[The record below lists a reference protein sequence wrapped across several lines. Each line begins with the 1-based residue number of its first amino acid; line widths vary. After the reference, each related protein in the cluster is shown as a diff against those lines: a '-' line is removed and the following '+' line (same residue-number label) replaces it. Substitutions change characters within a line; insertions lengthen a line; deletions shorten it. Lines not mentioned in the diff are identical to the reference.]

1 MSKQIATK
9 TGMLSSTHVVAVP
22 VATTATVYTRS
33 VLMGSGENFSLRYI
47 ATSDGTVLLKI
58 ELEISNVLPTTEGA
72 ADAVNYAVPEN
83 FADIESALADENLHY
98 KNIAPPVAKYCRLKI
113 TGSGANDATTTLTA
127 TLIKQSDI

>member
-9 TGMLSSTHVVAVP
+9 TGMLSSTHVAAVP

-33 VLMGSGENFSLRYI
+33 VLMGSGENYALQYK

-58 ELEISNVLPTTEGA
+58 ELEVGLVPPTTEGS
-72 ADAVNYAVPEN
+72 ADTTNYCVPEN
-83 FADIESALADENLHY
+83 FADIESALADENLHQ
-98 KNIAPPVAKYCRLKI
+98 KNIAPPVSKYCRLKI

-127 TLIKQSDI
+127 TLIKQSDV